1 MLRKIYQISGMRSV
15 NTLPVKLYRKR
26 DYERRK
32 RAMRYIKEEYDYIT
46 SARRNNI
53 LFDMALYKLDQ
64 MIAEMKFNHTYDP
77 YTVLTVPRIRAQIKL
92 TDKYDPQFR
101 TKKSDIGGLSP
112 PLNYLPS
119 AVSFFPSLSF
129 TSAPFSA
136 SGMGRPMRP
145 AFSSM
150 ESPSLAM

>member
-64 MIAEMKFNHTYDP
+64 MIAEMESKHLDDP
-77 YTVLTVPRIRAQIKL
+77 CKILDAPRIREQINIMCR
-92 TDKYDPQFR
+92 YDPQYR
-101 TKKSDIGGLSP
+101 KK
-112 PLNYLPS
+112 NK
-119 AVSFFPSLSF
+119 
-129 TSAPFSA
+129 
-136 SGMGRPMRP
+136 
-145 AFSSM
+145 
-150 ESPSLAM
+150 

>member
-1 MLRKIYQISGMRSV
+1 MLRKIYQISGIRSV

-26 DYERRK
+26 DYERRN
-32 RAMRYIKEEYDYIT
+32 RAMHYIKEEYDYI
-46 SARRNNI
+46 SSIRRNNI

-101 TKKSDIGGLSP
+101 TKK
-112 PLNYLPS
+112 
-119 AVSFFPSLSF
+119 
-129 TSAPFSA
+129 
-136 SGMGRPMRP
+136 
-145 AFSSM
+145 
-150 ESPSLAM
+150 

>member
-1 MLRKIYQISGMRSV
+1 MLRKIYQISGIRSV

-26 DYERRK
+26 DYERRN
-32 RAMRYIKEEYDYIT
+32 RAMRYIKEEYDYIL
-46 SARRNNI
+46 SIRRNNI

-101 TKKSDIGGLSP
+101 TKNK
-112 PLNYLPS
+112 
-119 AVSFFPSLSF
+119 
-129 TSAPFSA
+129 
-136 SGMGRPMRP
+136 
-145 AFSSM
+145 
-150 ESPSLAM
+150 

>member
-15 NTLPVKLYRKR
+15 STLPVKLYRKR

-101 TKKSDIGGLSP
+101 TKK
-112 PLNYLPS
+112 
-119 AVSFFPSLSF
+119 
-129 TSAPFSA
+129 
-136 SGMGRPMRP
+136 
-145 AFSSM
+145 
-150 ESPSLAM
+150 